1 MLHGKALK
9 SLHITEL
16 ELLQIFEKNPKV
28 YAVANLCIY
37 TLARIINFDIIEKK
51 IWQICKVFL

>member
-28 YAVANLCIY
+28 YAVANLWIY

-51 IWQICKVFL
+51 LGQLCKVFM